1 MQSQKSSS
9 PIGTDRETYPF
20 LATQAEKVI
29 PFCSN
34 LPCSNLIYSYWHSQ
48 SHWLPAGAVL
58 KACRACAEVMNAGH
72 VGDKP
77 FTFWHSPQ
85 RRSPKEFKAIF
96 LWWEIGT
103 CSFVTLCHLSSCH
116 LQSPRLLCS
125 LLDRPMVPTLTDT
138 AKSFSGS
145 KTLI

>member
-103 CSFVTLCHLSSCH
+103 CAALSPFATCPAATCRALASCVA
-116 LQSPRLLCS
+116 SW
-125 LLDRPMVPTLTDT
+125 TD
-138 AKSFSGS
+138 
-145 KTLI
+145 LWCPP